1 MSITRLPHWTIWS
14 RAEGWKIGVNCDT
27 LSFLIRA
34 CLKNL
39 NVFAWLTVLMRLHS
53 VIIFG

>member
-14 RAEGWKIGVNCDT
+14 RAEGWKIGVNCGR
-27 LSFLIRA
+27 LSFPIRA
-34 CLKNL
+34 CLKRL
-39 NVFAWLTVLMRLHS
+39 SVFAWRTVPNRLHS